1 MVNPL
6 KSFFRPHFG
15 SPIEYIQGDVRDPA
29 PRKRALT
36 IPLTAPMRQTT
47 QPQDQSPLFTKLP
60 DEIRLQ
66 IWEACIGGNVISLQ
80 MVNELR
86 PARAG
91 LIALFSGG
99 PERKMRQG
107 ASRRA
112 TCFTEAEIHTS
123 MLPLLL
129 TCRKVYVPTLMHPS
143 GASLLIFNFWGE
155 KLLLRNRHPLFEQ
168 YISYVGAR
176 LHRLAAGVPSSSA
189 HRCGSRDTFRVD
201 DEDTTFFYWNRKS
214 E

>member
-1 MVNPL
+1 MVSPL
-6 KSFFRPHFG
+6 KSFFRPHLG
-15 SPIEYIQGDVRDPA
+15 SPIEYIQVDVKDPA

-36 IPLTAPMRQTT
+36 IPLTAPTRQTT

-66 IWEACIGGNVISLQ
+66 IWEACIGGHVISLE

-86 PARAG
+86 PAHAG
-91 LIALFSGG
+91 LKALFSGG

-143 GASLLIFNFWGE
+143 GASLLLNFYFFGG
-155 KLLLRNRHPLFEQ
+155 KVTPLQSTSSIRAIHFLRRNQ
-168 YISYVGAR
+168 IA
-176 LHRLAAGVPSSSA
+176 SSCC
-189 HRCGSRDTFRVD
+189 RGS
-201 DEDTTFFYWNRKS
+201 FFLRA
-214 E
+214 